1 MADITDDQ
9 REIVIALEGAGD
21 TPASHIRVR
30 DDELIAEIRN
40 LSSAV
45 KAILERLHTV
55 EGI

>member
-9 REIVIALEGAGD
+9 KEFTVGLEGAVD

-30 DDELIAEIRN
+30 DDALIDEIRA

-45 KAILERLHTV
+45 KAILERLDTV
-55 EGI
+55 EGM